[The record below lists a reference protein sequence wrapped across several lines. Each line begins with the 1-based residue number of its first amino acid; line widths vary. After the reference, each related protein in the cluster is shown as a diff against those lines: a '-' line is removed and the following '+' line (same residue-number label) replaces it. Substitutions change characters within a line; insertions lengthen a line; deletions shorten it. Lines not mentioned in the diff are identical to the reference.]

1 MAVPDFPDEE
11 RRMLVVSRKI
21 NESIIIG
28 GNIRVT
34 MAAIRGRQVRLAIE
48 APPEVHIL
56 RQELVASPEPV
67 VPDRGR
73 IPDRPVRVLRNGVR
87 RPGVARAGR

>member
-1 MAVPDFPDEE
+1 
-11 RRMLVVSRKI
+11 MLVLSRKV

-34 MAAIRGRQVRLAIE
+34 MAAIRGRQVRLSIE

-56 RQELVASPEPV
+56 RQELAARPAPVEPEP
-67 VPDRGR
+67 GR
-73 IPDRPVRVLRNGVR
+73 TPNRPIRALRDGLR
-87 RPGVARAGR
+87 RPRFARTGR

>member
-1 MAVPDFPDEE
+1 
-11 RRMLVVSRKI
+11 MLVLSRKV

-34 MAAIRGRQVRLAIE
+34 MTAIRGRQVRLSIE

-56 RQELVASPEPV
+56 RQELMALPAPVEPE
-67 VPDRGR
+67 RGR
-73 IPDRPVRVLRNGVR
+73 VPARPIRVLRNGLR
-87 RPGVARAGR
+87 RPRVARTGH